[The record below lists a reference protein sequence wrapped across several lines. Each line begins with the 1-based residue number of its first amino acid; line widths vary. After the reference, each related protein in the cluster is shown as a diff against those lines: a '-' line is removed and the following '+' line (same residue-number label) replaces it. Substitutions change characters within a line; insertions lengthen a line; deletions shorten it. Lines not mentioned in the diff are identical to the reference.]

1 MAEPNGSI
9 TRQTLL
15 IRFPF
20 VSIADHITK
29 FERLFFDLYYLL
41 LQESPNNTV
50 ALEIANIRGTVNFYI
65 STYST
70 LMEPITNMV
79 FSIFPDAEVELMDK
93 FLNIESLANH
103 AIGYNLTLAEQQA
116 YSIRTHAHSP
126 GHDPLVPLLNLV
138 GTVDAQQALLLQIVL
153 TPRDEEIE
161 GEGRGGL
168 FYGSKESGEAQEKP
182 RFDAT
187 MRLLY
192 FFPDGADATANNKLH
207 EVMRSFHEFSSEKQR
222 VLFNRAD
229 NIQKFLVNFFGRK
242 NENRVILNTEEVT
255 TLFHI
260 PDPALKIEAI
270 DWVLSKRAQ
279 PPFNLPTSDNTPE
292 DEISL
297 FATTNFRASNRLFG
311 IKRADRRRHLYV
323 VGKSGTGKSKLL
335 LSLITDD
342 IVDGKGVCVIDPHG
356 DLIHDVLQ
364 FVPENR
370 LEDVIV
376 FRASD
381 LQFPIAFNVLEG
393 VPREMKQQVTQGLIE
408 VFRKFFGGDWSPK
421 IEHVF
426 RFTTLAMLD
435 YEDSSI
441 VGMQKML
448 TNRKFRQKVIPQ
460 IKDSVV
466 KHFWANEFS
475 SWSEKFDN
483 EAILPLVNKLGQFL
497 SNELIRN
504 IVVQPKNT
512 IDFDAL
518 MNNQKVLLIEL
529 SRGLLGEENANLL
542 GAMIITKIY
551 QTAMSRAKIE
561 ESKRHDFYFYIDE
574 FQNFATETFEN
585 ILSEARK
592 YKLCLTVSHQF
603 LSQVP
608 GPIKGAVFGNV
619 GSMISF
625 RVGADDGDY
634 LSKEF
639 HPVFNVQD
647 FINLGVREILVKMSI
662 DGHTSPPF
670 SAYTKSITDPPGN
683 YQTVM
688 DTILNRAHTI
698 YAKPLSEIE
707 SFVAKINTDDEVS
720 GEGSGAAASG
730 GQAAAGG
737 STFDQPLV

>member
-1 MAEPNGSI
+1 MPDPKN
-9 TRQTLL
+9 TRLENTDPLVKKTLL

-20 VSIADHITK
+20 IPIADHIQK
-29 FERLFFDLYYLL
+29 FERLFYDLYYLL
-41 LQESPNNTV
+41 LQEKPNNTI
-50 ALEIANIRGTVNFYI
+50 ALEIVNIQETINFYLT
-65 STYST
+65 TYSG
-70 LMEPITNMV
+70 LMEPITNMI
-79 FSIFPDAEVELMDK
+79 FSIFPDTEVEVLEQFNKIKSLPGHALAYNLRLFQEKAYTIRTYLQTQGQDLLVP
-93 FLNIESLANH
+93 FLNTASTIGSKD
-103 AIGYNLTLAEQQA
+103 AILFQL
-116 YSIRTHAHSP
+116 
-126 GHDPLVPLLNLV
+126 
-138 GTVDAQQALLLQIVL
+138 VL

-161 GEGRGGL
+161 GEGRSGL
-168 FYGSKESGEAQEKP
+168 FYASKEKGETLEKP
-182 RFDAT
+182 KFDAT
-187 MRLLY
+187 MHVLY
-192 FFPDGADATANNKLH
+192 FFSAGRQDEAEAKMNEIK
-207 EVMRSFHEFSSEKQR
+207 RSFHEFASEKNKI
-222 VLFNRAD
+222 VFKKID
-229 NIQKFLVNFFGRK
+229 NVQKAVVDFFARK
-242 NENRVILNTEEVT
+242 DENNTILNTEEIT

-260 PDPALKIEAI
+260 PDPSLKIEAI

-279 PPFNLPTSDNTPE
+279 PPFNLPTDQNTP
-292 DEISL
+292 DADISL

-311 IKRADRRRHLYV
+311 IKRVDRRRHLYI

-335 LSLITDD
+335 LSLISDD
-342 IVDGKGVCVIDPHG
+342 IRDRKGVCVIDPHG
-356 DLIHDVLQ
+356 DLVHDILH
-364 FVPENR
+364 FVPKDR
-370 LEDVIV
+370 IKDVIV
-376 FRASD
+376 FNASD
-381 LQFPIAFNVLEG
+381 LLHPTPFNILEN

-408 VFRKFFGGDWSPK
+408 VFKKFFGGDWSPK

-435 YEDSSI
+435 YPESSI

-504 IVVQPKNT
+504 VVVQPKNT
-512 IDFDAL
+512 IDFNNL
-518 MNNQKVLLIEL
+518 MSGDKVLLIEL

-551 QTAMSRAKIE
+551 QTAMSRARIAE
-561 ESKRHDFYFYIDE
+561 EERHDFYFYIDE

-592 YKLCLTVSHQF
+592 YHLCLTISHQF

-608 GPIKGAVFGNV
+608 DDIKGAVFGNV
-619 GSMISF
+619 GSLIAF

-634 LSKEF
+634 ISKEYY
-639 HPVFNVQD
+639 PVFTVHD

-670 SAYTKSITDPPGN
+670 SAYTKFIPPPPDDHE
-683 YQTVM
+683 QTVEA
-688 DTILNRAHTI
+688 ILNQAHTV
-698 YAKPLSEIE
+698 YARPLKEIE
-707 SFVAKINTDDEVS
+707 DYVSRINVDDEIS
-720 GEGSGAAASG
+720 GEGTGEDSS
-730 GQAAAGG
+730 
-737 STFDQPLV
+737 FDQPLV